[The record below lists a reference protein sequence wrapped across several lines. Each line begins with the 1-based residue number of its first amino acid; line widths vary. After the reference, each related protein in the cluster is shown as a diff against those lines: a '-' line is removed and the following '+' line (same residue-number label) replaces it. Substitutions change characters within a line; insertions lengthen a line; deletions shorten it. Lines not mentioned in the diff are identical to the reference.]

1 MTEGPK
7 VNDSESLTFE
17 QAVQKLEEIVNRLM
31 SSGVPLEEM
40 ISLYEQGVRIS
51 KQCMKQLDDY
61 DARIEVLSW
70 ADQKTDASLCEEL
83 E

>member
-1 MTEGPK
+1 
-7 VNDSESLTFE
+7 VNDNENLSFE
-17 QAVQKLEEIVNRLM
+17 QAMQKLEEIVNKLM
-31 SSGVPLEEM
+31 SSGIPLEEM

-61 DARIEVLSW
+61 DARIEVLSR
-70 ADQKTDASLCEEL
+70 ADQKTDASPCEEI